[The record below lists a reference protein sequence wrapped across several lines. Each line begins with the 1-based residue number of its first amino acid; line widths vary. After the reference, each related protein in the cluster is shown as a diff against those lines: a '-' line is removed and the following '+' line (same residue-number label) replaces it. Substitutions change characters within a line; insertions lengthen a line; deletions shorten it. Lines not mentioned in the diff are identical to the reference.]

1 MLAGAGAWLRGKGAA
16 LAAAGI
22 LGATMAAATPGAGLA
37 ADATIK
43 MQIYQGG
50 PQILPL
56 IAKDRGFF
64 EKNGV
69 SIELVTIQTGP
80 QATNAL
86 LSGSVDIAIL
96 APLNT
101 ASLLTKGEKL
111 TAISGLQKVF
121 VSLVG
126 PKGAKT
132 TWPDSLLQLKGKRIA
147 TLALGAAGQLICET
161 ALQAAGLKPT
171 DYTFVATGTELGSGT
186 ALEQGAVDAACINP
200 QTRIPLTAEGFPVL
214 FDFLAPGD
222 PATYP
227 ESFRPNLNLSFVQ
240 LWGRSDWVAKNGD
253 SIAHLLR
260 ALAQADKWM
269 KDPANFADVVK
280 TVRGTIYDIPSFDE
294 ARFGSYVKDMINA
307 HRLLFPATDTDTW
320 TKVVSTSM
328 KLDLP
333 PRSTWVSPDAPS
345 SDDDLAKL
353 AN

>member
-1 MLAGAGAWLRGKGAA
+1 MKNWKLAVAA
-16 LAAAGI
+16 LAMPLAFSTAP
-22 LGATMAAATPGAGLA
+22 AKA
-37 ADATIK
+37 ADAPIK

-56 IAKDRGFF
+56 IAKERGFF
-64 EKNGV
+64 TKNGITV
-69 SIELVTIQTGP
+69 ELVTIQTGP

-96 APLNT
+96 SPLNT

-126 PKGAKT
+126 RKGAST

-171 DYTFVATGTELGSGT
+171 DYAFAATGTELGSGT

-200 QTRIPLTAEGFPVL
+200 QTRIPLAEQGFPVL
-214 FDFLAPGD
+214 FDFLTPSQ
-222 PATYP
+222 PAASYP

-240 LWGRSDWVAKNGD
+240 LWARPDWATSNAAGVAALMK
-253 SIAHLLR
+253 S
-260 ALAQADKWM
+260 LAQADHWM
-269 KDPANFADVVK
+269 KDPANFNDVLK
-280 TVRGTIYDIPSFDE
+280 TVRGSIYDIPSFDDK
-294 ARFGSYVKDMINA
+294 RFGSYVKDMINA
-307 HRLLFPATDTDTW
+307 HRLQFPVTDTDTW
-320 TKVVSTSM
+320 TKVVKTSM
-328 KLDLP
+328 SLDLP
-333 PRSTWVSPDAPS
+333 PRATWVAPNAPA

-353 AN
+353 TK